1 MFQIIYFGA
10 VTKKKNFHVPSNWRH
25 WTNVHSQMGTT
36 KMDWSKCHCVYLA
49 LLLTFIMYY
58 LGIGRREV
66 DS

>member
-10 VTKKKNFHVPSNWRH
+10 VTKKIHVHWRH

-36 KMDWSKCHCVYLA
+36 KMDWSKCQCVYLA